1 MMADSPVKGTPIAI
15 LAHTHPSL
23 TKGGAEI
30 ASYSL
35 YQGLLD
41 LGYDAVFIAAC
52 AYRDQARLSLGSL
65 REFAVFYDPLQYD
78 HFYHLAMPAMWE
90 QLHHIYET
98 QKIGIANYH
107 HFMNFGINTIRESQ
121 AMTSLRTAVTLHEFL
136 AICNHHGQMVT
147 RPDRRLCESASP
159 FKCAG
164 CFPEMGR
171 KRFELRHDLLK
182 SVLSAADSLISP
194 SHFLARRFVDWGCP
208 DHIEVIE
215 NSPLISPAA
224 GPAATERLARPV
236 WNFGY
241 FGQITPFKGVDILL
255 QAIELIG
262 QMPELAKTVRITIYG
277 GLVGQSAEFTEAFK
291 SIVAKHSFLHYH
303 GPYDNG
309 SVQTLMMECDYA
321 IMPSTWW
328 ENSPVVIQEAYRAGL
343 PVICSGIGGMA
354 EKVRDGV
361 TGLHFR
367 MGSAADLVQAI
378 GRAADAQMHAKL
390 HAALPRIGEPR
401 DMALDY
407 LKVFERL
414 VALPPKVVAEP
425 VVAVPATAAEDPPPP
440 AAEAAAPEA
449 QPVEASPPDEA
460 PAEAPATTD
469 PAGTP
474 RRARRRRS
482 EAAD

>member
-1 MMADSPVKGTPIAI
+1 MMAGSPVQDTPIAI

-41 LGYDAVFIAAC
+41 MGYDAVFIAAC
-52 AYRDQARLSLGSL
+52 PYRDQARLALGSL

-78 HFYHLAMPAMWE
+78 HFYHLAMPTIWE
-90 QLHHIYET
+90 QLRHIFET

-121 AMTSLRTAVTLHEFL
+121 AMPGLRTAVTLHEFL

-147 RPDRRLCESASP
+147 RPDRRLCEESSP

-171 KRFELRHDLLK
+171 KRFELRHQLLR
-182 SVLSAADSLISP
+182 SVLEQADSLISP
-194 SHFLARRFVDWGCP
+194 SHFLARRFVTWGCP
-208 DHIEVIE
+208 DRIEVIE
-215 NSPLISPAA
+215 NSPLIAPAA
-224 GPAATERLARPV
+224 GPAPTERGESPV

-291 SIVAKHSFLHYH
+291 AAVAKHTFLHYH

-321 IMPSTWW
+321 IVPSTWW

-343 PVICSGIGGMA
+343 PVVCSGIGGMA

-367 MGSAADLVQAI
+367 MGSAAALVQVI
-378 GRAADAQMHAKL
+378 GRAADAAMHAKL
-390 HAALPRIGEPR
+390 RAALPRIGEPR

-414 VALPPKVVAEP
+414 AQLPPKVAVAPPAPAAEP
-425 VVAVPATAAEDPPPP
+425 APPEAAAAEVAPPEAVTSEPPASETPAEESPATA
-440 AAEAAAPEA
+440 
-449 QPVEASPPDEA
+449 
-460 PAEAPATTD
+460 D
-469 PAGTP
+469 PAGTS